1 MRTQDGSV
9 TADCTKATLSIQLEK
24 QLRECPCSCF
34 HSLVQHGHSI
44 KVTVS
49 RSASNRRKYSQPP
62 RWELLWS
69 GKMEMLLLYQTGS
82 WPTENFNSSWWC
94 RKPILC
100 LLYLM
105 PAFVA
110 LQKVGQIWVRQSN
123 EMAPVHPEWVRTKSR
138 PFKNVN
144 ISTLNM
150 NGPKCGKDTV
160 FFFRFFGL
168 DASEHELACVSVS
181 VWVAGC
187 KVPVTSLMPRNE
199 EAPSMRFYDIN
210 LAIIAPFRNLQ
221 PVAI

>member
-1 MRTQDGSV
+1 MQDGSV
-9 TADCTKATLSIQLEK
+9 TADCTKATRSIQLEK
-24 QLRECPCSCF
+24 QLRECPFSCF

-49 RSASNRRKYSQPP
+49 QSASNRRKYSQPP

-123 EMAPVHPEWVRTKSR
+123 EMTPVQPEWVRTKSR

-160 FFFRFFGL
+160 FFSVLWLRRFWTW
-168 DASEHELACVSVS
+168 VSM
-181 VWVAGC
+181 C
-187 KVPVTSLMPRNE
+187 
-199 EAPSMRFYDIN
+199 
-210 LAIIAPFRNLQ
+210 
-221 PVAI
+221 

>member
-1 MRTQDGSV
+1 MRIQDGSV

-49 RSASNRRKYSQPP
+49 QSASNRRKYSQPP

-69 GKMEMLLLYQTGS
+69 GK
-82 WPTENFNSSWWC
+82 WKCFSSIKQVADQPKALIPADDVISPSC
-94 RKPILC
+94 AC
-100 LLYLM
+100 LYLM

-110 LQKVGQIWVRQSN
+110 LQKVGQIWGRQSN
-123 EMAPVHPEWVRTKSR
+123 EMTPVHPEWVRTISR

-160 FFFRFFGL
+160 FFWFFGL
-168 DASEHELACVSVS
+168 DVSEHELARVSVS
-181 VWVAGC
+181 VWAHFWSC
-187 KVPVTSLMPRNE
+187 RL
-199 EAPSMRFYDIN
+199 
-210 LAIIAPFRNLQ
+210 
-221 PVAI
+221 